1 MRQPGGIR
9 YTDGYAPGK
18 TATMARM
25 TTAEA
30 VIESLLQH
38 GIDTLYALP
47 GVHNDHLFDAA
58 HKAGDRLRVIHAR
71 HEQTAAYMALG
82 AALVTG
88 KPQAFAVVPGPGLLN
103 ASAALLTAY
112 GMGAPVI
119 ALVGQIASFA
129 IDQGHGHLHEIHD
142 QLGLLRHITRH
153 AARIRTPHEAPALV
167 DEAIRIACGGR
178 SGPVALECAI
188 DVWGSAAEV
197 AFPPLAPSAIPPVD
211 RAAVQRAAEL
221 LGKAERPLIVVGGG
235 ALDAGPQVQA
245 VAEALQAPVS
255 SFRRGRGVIPTTHP
269 LAVSFTEGHALWK
282 DADAVLAIG
291 TRLYWQQSV
300 WGVDDKL
307 PIVRLDIDPEEINR
321 FRRPAC
327 ALVGDAATVLPAL
340 LAELPAHNHAR
351 DRTAELAAVRAG
363 FDERLARI
371 APQMAFLRAIR
382 AALPADGIYVEE
394 VTQVGFASRLAFPV
408 PAPRTFLSPGYQD
421 TLGWGYGTALGAQA
435 AAPGRKVVLATG
447 DGGFMYQA
455 AELATAMRH
464 KLPVVV
470 VVFDDGAFGNVRRIQ
485 QEHYGNRLI
494 ACDLTNPDFVKF
506 AESFGM
512 AAFRAD
518 TPDRLEDAL
527 RQAFALDAPAL
538 VHVKVGP
545 LPSPWGMIL
554 LPRVR
559 GFADAWRPAL
569 P

>member
-235 ALDAGPQVQA
+235 ALGAGPQVQA

-518 TPDRLEDAL
+518 TPERLEEAL

>member
-371 APQMAFLRAIR
+371 APQMAFLGAIR
-382 AALPADGIYVEE
+382 AALPDDGIYVEE

>member
-1 MRQPGGIR
+1 MP
-9 YTDGYAPGK
+9 
-18 TATMARM
+18 RM

-30 VIESLLQH
+30 TIERLLSH

-47 GVHNDHLFDAA
+47 GVHNDPLFDAA
-58 HKAGDRLRVIHAR
+58 HRAGDRLRVIHPR

-88 KPQAFAVVPGPGLLN
+88 KPQAFAVVPGPGILN

-142 QLGLLRHITRH
+142 QLGMLRHITRH
-153 AARIRTPHEAPALV
+153 TARIRAPHEAPALV
-167 DEAIRIACGGR
+167 DNAVRTAISGR
-178 SGPVALECAI
+178 QGPVALECAI
-188 DVWGSAAEV
+188 DVWGLPGDV
-197 AFPPLAPSAIPPVD
+197 GFHPIVPPSIPPVD
-211 RAAVQRAAEL
+211 AAALQRAAEI
-221 LGKAERPLIVVGGG
+221 LGKAQRPLIVVGGG

-245 VAEALQAPVS
+245 IAEALQAPVT
-255 SFRRGRGVIPTTHP
+255 SFRRGRGAIPTTHP
-269 LAVSFTEGHALWK
+269 LAVSFTEGHALWQH
-282 DADAVLAIG
+282 ADAVLAVG
-291 TRLYWQQSV
+291 TRLYWQQSN
-300 WGVDDKL
+300 WGVDDAL

-327 ALVGDAATVLPAL
+327 ALLGDAATILRGLLPL
-340 LAELPAHNHAR
+340 LPSHTR
-351 DRTAELAAVRAG
+351 DRSAELAAVRGA
-363 FDERLARI
+363 FDQRLTKLE
-371 APQMAFLRAIR
+371 PQMGFLRAIR
-382 AALPADGIYVEE
+382 AALPNDGIYVEE
-394 VTQVGFASRLAFPV
+394 VTQIGFASRLALPV
-408 PAPRTFLSPGYQD
+408 HAPRTFLSPGYQD

-464 KLPVVV
+464 RLPVVA

-485 QEHYGNRLI
+485 QERYGNRLI

-518 TPDRLEDAL
+518 TPASLEQAL
-527 RQAFALDAPAL
+527 HHAFALNAPAL
-538 VHVKVGP
+538 VHVKVGEM
-545 LPSPWGMIL
+545 PSPWDMIL

>member
-1 MRQPGGIR
+1 MP
-9 YTDGYAPGK
+9 
-18 TATMARM
+18 RM

-30 VIESLLQH
+30 TIERLLSH

-47 GVHNDHLFDAA
+47 GVHNDPLFDAA
-58 HKAGDRLRVIHAR
+58 HRAGDRLRVIHPR

-88 KPQAFAVVPGPGLLN
+88 KPQAFAVVPGPGILN

-142 QLGLLRHITRH
+142 QLGMLRHITRH
-153 AARIRTPHEAPALV
+153 TARIRAPHEAPALV
-167 DEAIRIACGGR
+167 DNAVRTAISGR
-178 SGPVALECAI
+178 QGPVALECAI
-188 DVWGSAAEV
+188 DVWGLPGDV
-197 AFPPLAPSAIPPVD
+197 GFHPIVPPSIPPVD
-211 RAAVQRAAEL
+211 AAALQRAAEI
-221 LGKAERPLIVVGGG
+221 LGKAQRPLIVVGGG

-245 VAEALQAPVS
+245 IAEALQAPVT
-255 SFRRGRGVIPTTHP
+255 SFRRGRGAIPTTHP
-269 LAVSFTEGHALWK
+269 LAVSFTEGHALWQH
-282 DADAVLAIG
+282 ADAVLAVG
-291 TRLYWQQSV
+291 TRLYWQQSN
-300 WGVDDKL
+300 WGVDDAL

-327 ALVGDAATVLPAL
+327 ALLGDTATILRGLLPL
-340 LAELPAHNHAR
+340 LPSHTR
-351 DRTAELAAVRAG
+351 DRSAELAAVRGA
-363 FDERLARI
+363 FDQRLTKLE
-371 APQMAFLRAIR
+371 PQMGFLRAIR
-382 AALPADGIYVEE
+382 AALPNDGIYVEE
-394 VTQVGFASRLAFPV
+394 VTQIGFASRLALPV
-408 PAPRTFLSPGYQD
+408 HAPRTFLSPGYQD

-464 KLPVVV
+464 RLPVVA

-485 QEHYGNRLI
+485 QERYGNRLI

-518 TPDRLEDAL
+518 TPASLEQAL
-527 RQAFALDAPAL
+527 HHAFALNAPAL
-538 VHVKVGP
+538 VHVKVGEM
-545 LPSPWGMIL
+545 PSPWDMIL

>member
-1 MRQPGGIR
+1 MP
-9 YTDGYAPGK
+9 
-18 TATMARM
+18 RM

-167 DEAIRIACGGR
+167 DEAIRIACDGR

-197 AFPPLAPSAIPPVD
+197 AFPPPAPPAVPPVD
-211 RAAVQRAAEL
+211 LVAVQLAAAL

-307 PIVRLDIDPEEINR
+307 PIIRLDIDPEEINR

-351 DRTAELAAVRAG
+351 DRTAELEAVRAG
-363 FDERLARI
+363 FAERLARI

-494 ACDLTNPDFVKF
+494 ASDLANPDFVAF
-506 AESFGM
+506 ARSFG
-512 AAFRAD
+512 A
-518 TPDRLEDAL
+518 
-527 RQAFALDAPAL
+527 
-538 VHVKVGP
+538 
-545 LPSPWGMIL
+545 
-554 LPRVR
+554 
-559 GFADAWRPAL
+559 
-569 P
+569 

>member
-197 AFPPLAPSAIPPVD
+197 AFPPPAPPAVPPIDLV
-211 RAAVQRAAEL
+211 AVQRAAEV

-235 ALDAGPQVQA
+235 ALGAGPQVQA

-371 APQMAFLRAIR
+371 APQMAFLGAIR
-382 AALPADGIYVEE
+382 AALPDDGIYVEE